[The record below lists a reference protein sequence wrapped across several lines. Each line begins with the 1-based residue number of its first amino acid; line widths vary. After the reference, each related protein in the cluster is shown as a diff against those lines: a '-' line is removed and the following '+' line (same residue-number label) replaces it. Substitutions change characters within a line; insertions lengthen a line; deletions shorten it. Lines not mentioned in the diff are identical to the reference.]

1 MSGRW
6 YQDQLYL
13 VLDRAKRRNT
23 LSGMVYDRQSS
34 RVFNTGP
41 ILCIEPRTQE
51 CLCIILISM
60 FRRSGIVLVGLNDIP
75 CPRVVVS
82 ATFTH

>member
-34 RVFNTGP
+34 EVFNRGP
-41 ILCIEPRTQE
+41 A
-51 CLCIILISM
+51 CLSM
-60 FRRSGIVLVGLNDIP
+60 DGLAHFGI
-75 CPRVVVS
+75 
-82 ATFTH
+82 